1 MRKEK
6 EGELATVVLERGT
19 MKMLETTTSIPASE
33 DRLLTIGEVAKLT
46 GLAVGSL
53 YHLVSQRRIP
63 FVRISARCIRFRL
76 SAILKW
82 WDELTE
88 KPDPE
93 RN

>member
-1 MRKEK
+1 MIP
-6 EGELATVVLERGT
+6 A
-19 MKMLETTTSIPASE
+19 PASE

-46 GLAVGSL
+46 GLAVGTL

-76 SAILKW
+76 SSILQW

-88 KPDPE
+88 QQSPKNQ
-93 RN
+93 RK